1 MTATAY
7 RLLADIGG
15 TNARFALATAADI
28 VTSKTY
34 AVRQYPRL
42 TDALQVF
49 MREECAGTVIKLAAF
64 ALAGPV
70 IGAVVPLTNSDWV
83 CDKAALAQLL
93 NIPQVAVVNDFEAVA
108 WALLRLRDN
117 DIALLQKG
125 QQSTQH
131 PMLVMGPGTGLGV
144 AALVP
149 YEGGFKA
156 VATEAGHT
164 RYAPANNDERKLIDR
179 IGRQH
184 IFVTAEHLISGP
196 GLVNIY
202 QALTETHD
210 VAVVEP
216 ADVVARA
223 RAGEGQAR
231 EALNMFAAIFGSFAS
246 QTALTY
252 AALGGVYLTGGVL
265 QKIGADFATDRF
277 LQRFATNP
285 KMAHMLQR
293 MPVARIDSDI
303 PAFAGLQA
311 MLTVMG
317 KGRDLANDAP
327 LSI

>member
-1 MTATAY
+1 MTETPS

-28 VTSKTY
+28 VISKTY

-49 MREECAGTVIKLAAF
+49 LHEECGGVPIAQAAF
-64 ALAGPV
+64 AVAGPV
-70 IGAVVPLTNSDWV
+70 LGAVVPLTNSDWV
-83 CDKAALAQLL
+83 CDKAALARELGV
-93 NIPQVAVVNDFEAVA
+93 PEVAVVNDFEAVA

-117 DIALLQKG
+117 DLTMLQKG
-125 QQSTQH
+125 LPAADQ

-149 YEGGFKA
+149 CAGGFKA

-164 RYAPANNDERKLIDR
+164 RYAPANNDERKLVDR

-196 GLVNIY
+196 GLTNIY
-202 QALTETHD
+202 QALSETPD
-210 VAVVEP
+210 VAAVEP
-216 ADVVARA
+216 AAIVMRA
-223 RAGEGQAR
+223 RDGVGQAR

-265 QKIGADFATDRF
+265 QKIGADFAVDRF

-285 KMAHMLQR
+285 KMAPLLQR
-293 MPVARIDSDI
+293 IPVVRIDRDI
-303 PAFAGLQA
+303 PAFDGLQA
-311 MLTVMG
+311 MLTVMDQACG
-317 KGRDLANDAP
+317 V
-327 LSI
+327 

>member
-1 MTATAY
+1 MTATPH

-15 TNARFALATAADI
+15 TNARFALATAVDI
-28 VTSKTY
+28 VISKTY

-49 MREECAGTVIKLAAF
+49 LHEECGGVPIAQAAF
-64 ALAGPV
+64 AVAGPV

-83 CDKAALAQLL
+83 CDKAALAQFLGGA
-93 NIPQVAVVNDFEAVA
+93 QVTVVNDFEAVA
-108 WALLRLRDN
+108 WALLRLRDD
-117 DIALLQKG
+117 DITVLQKG
-125 QQSTQH
+125 QRSLQH

-179 IGRQH
+179 IARQH

-202 QALTETHD
+202 QALAETHD
-210 VAVVEP
+210 EAVTEP
-216 ADVVARA
+216 ADVVKRA
-223 RAGEGQAR
+223 RGGAAQAH
-231 EALNMFAAIFGSFAS
+231 EALNLFAAVFGSFAS
-246 QTALTY
+246 QTALSY

-265 QKIGADFATDRF
+265 QKIGADFAADRF

-293 MPVARIDSDI
+293 MPVIRIERAI
-303 PAFAGLQA
+303 PAFAGLQ
-311 MLTVMG
+311 
-317 KGRDLANDAP
+317 P
-327 LSI
+327 LLDQQSSKHQ